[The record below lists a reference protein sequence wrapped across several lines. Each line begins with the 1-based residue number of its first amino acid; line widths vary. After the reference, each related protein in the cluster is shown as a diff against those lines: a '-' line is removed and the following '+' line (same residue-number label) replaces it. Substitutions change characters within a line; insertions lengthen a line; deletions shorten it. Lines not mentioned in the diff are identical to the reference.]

1 MQVLLDALGSNS
13 SQMLPKYTHKDTKFH
28 PEKRNLDCFM
38 FSAGHQDPMNELMLS
53 MIGAFAQFERSVLKE
68 RQAEGIEKAKS
79 KGVYQGTK
87 PSIDRNAVLKL
98 LSEGV
103 SPTQAAKTLGI
114 GRNSVYRI
122 KAEVA

>member
-1 MQVLLDALGSNS
+1 MNKLTELKAAHAKMGA
-13 SQMLPKYTHKDTKFH
+13 
-28 PEKRNLDCFM
+28 EIENLT

-53 MIGAFAQFERSVLKE
+53 MIGAFAKFERAVLKE
-68 RQAEGIEKAKS
+68 RQAEGIEKAKL
-79 KGVYQGTK
+79 KGVYQGSK
-87 PSIDRNAVLKL
+87 PSIDRNAVLNL